1 MKNTLFCPQIYSPG
15 RWKSHFRALEFQN
28 FLGKNVPRPSPPP
41 SPLEKG
47 DQRPLVY
54 TVGYSIR
61 TCWLLQFLQTPL
73 KAGAYCERYVG
84 TFSAFVCEKSLYHF
98 FSHYTDHCYFPRE
111 VENEVRHLIG
121 NFAIKFPC
129 LIRTNFW
136 NCVIFGNSSAKSHHA
151 VTGPFYGVEEV
162 LHEAFCNSNA
172 VEAYS
177 KTEVWSRDADLQGR
191 NKGMLSRVKPS
202 SPVYSLYI
210 EHTCEEKNIKGI
222 DSTQSRSNHINSQ
235 R

>member
-15 RWKSHFRALEFQN
+15 RWKSHFRALEF
-28 FLGKNVPRPSPPP
+28 P
-41 SPLEKG
+41 PLEKR
-47 DQRPLVY
+47 DQRPFVY

-61 TCWLLQFLQTPL
+61 TCWLLQFLLKPL
-73 KAGAYCERYVG
+73 WKEELIANVMWVRFLRSSMKRAS
-84 TFSAFVCEKSLYHF
+84 TIF
-98 FSHYTDHCYFPRE
+98 FFHYTDHCYFPRE

-172 VEAYS
+172 VETCS

-210 EHTCEEKNIKGI
+210 VHTCEEKNIKRI
-222 DSTQSRSNHINSQ
+222 DSTQSRSSHINSQ

>member
-15 RWKSHFRALEFQN
+15 RWKSHFRALEF
-28 FLGKNVPRPSPPP
+28 P
-41 SPLEKG
+41 PLEKR
-47 DQRPLVY
+47 DQRPFVY

-61 TCWLLQFLQTPL
+61 TCWLLQFLLKPL
-73 KAGAYCERYVG
+73 WKGELIANVMWERFLRSSMKRASTIFFFTILTIA
-84 TFSAFVCEKSLYHF
+84 TFPEKLKTRSDTWLATSQSSSLVWFVL
-98 FSHYTDHCYFPRE
+98 
-111 VENEVRHLIG
+111 
-121 NFAIKFPC
+121 A
-129 LIRTNFW
+129 NFW

-172 VEAYS
+172 VEACS

-210 EHTCEEKNIKGI
+210 EHTCEENNIKGI
-222 DSTQSRSNHINSQ
+222 DSTQSRSSHINSQ